1 MRNFL
6 KALTISLFLFLP
18 FSCGNEE
25 EVNVLPEVPV
35 NLKINLLVDDEL
47 RTPGNYKEYIKGV
60 HKPLAGEYLGYGG
73 ILVLR
78 SIHTGEEIPFRAF
91 DLSCP
96 YEKSP
101 TIRVKA
107 SREKGVTAT
116 CQECG
121 RIYNLLEDGRITSES
136 SKLHLQRYN
145 VKPSSDPNIFRITR
159 DFY

>member
-1 MRNFL
+1 MRYFL
-6 KALTISLFLFLP
+6 KILTISLLLFIP

-25 EVNVLPEVPV
+25 DANVLPVVPV
-35 NLKINLLVDDEL
+35 NFKINLQVDHEL
-47 RTPGNYKEYIKGV
+47 RTPGNYKEYIKSNLD
-60 HKPLAGEYLGYGG
+60 KEYLGYGG
-73 ILVLR
+73 LLVLR
-78 SIHTGEEIPFRAF
+78 SIYDEEIPFRAF

-107 SREKGVTAT
+107 SREKGVIAT

-121 RIYNLLEDGRITSES
+121 RIYNLLEDGKITSES

-145 VKPSSDPNIFRITR
+145 VKPSSDPNIFYITR